1 MADLNRQ
8 LQDYLSESKS
18 GGSGKKSPQPVTVPP
33 STSPDSASRG
43 WLGGLLPTSVRSVWP
58 GSPSPASPP
67 ASDPGPPC
75 LPALS
80 RAQRLALSAVCALL
94 AALCF
99 TLALMLVPVLVL
111 RARKFALLWSMGS
124 GLALVAAA
132 VLLGA
137 GAAGRL
143 AREPGALL
151 YLAALGGTLYAA
163 MGLQSTA
170 LAVLGAA
177 AQAIGLLLFLVAL
190 VPGGATGL
198 RYLSGLCGALLR
210 RGVSKTLPV

>member
-18 GGSGKKSPQPVTVPP
+18 GGSGKKPPAPVAVT
-33 STSPDSASRG
+33 
-43 WLGGLLPTSVRSVWP
+43 LPTSQQPAGGWIGGFLPSSVNRVWP
-58 GSPSPASPP
+58 GASSPSSPP
-67 ASDPGPPC
+67 AEETRPPC

-80 RAQRLALSAVCALL
+80 RGQRLAVSAVCALL

-99 TLALMLVPVLVL
+99 TLALLHVPLLVL

-124 GLALVAAA
+124 VLALVSAA

-151 YLAALGGTLYAA
+151 YLSALGGTLYAA

-177 AQAIGLLLFLVAL
+177 AQAIGLLLFLLAL

-198 RYLSGLCGALLR
+198 RYLSGLCGALLKK
-210 RGVSKTLPV
+210 GVSKSLPV